1 MNDIEL
7 KLNANGRGAFVIEEN
22 GERLAEMEVA
32 IQKENLIV
40 YHTEVHERLKNLGI
54 GAKLLRQMVA
64 YARDHHLKVVPL
76 CPFVNVQ
83 FRRHPEQY
91 EDVWNKN
98 WK

>member
-54 GAKLLRQMVA
+54 GAKLLGQMVA

-83 FRRHPEQY
+83 FRRHPEHY